1 MIGKNLK
8 EINIFTSSVYILVPK
23 VLLLELS
30 AFFLQLGQHRGLLLS
45 TLTSDR
51 LLGAVRRCIRARPI
65 LKRGFLETLFLSLS
79 LPDQRC
85 CHYFDARWQLV
96 VGF

>member
-8 EINIFTSSVYILVPK
+8 EMNIFTSSVYILVPK

-51 LLGAVRRCIRARPI
+51 LLGAV
-65 LKRGFLETLFLSLS
+65 
-79 LPDQRC
+79 
-85 CHYFDARWQLV
+85 
-96 VGF
+96 